1 MSIQNT
7 PTSQTTLFPVKTGTG
22 TGRFG
27 IQINPQNPNS
37 APNVVDQNGSVVATW
52 NATNNSW
59 APLDSNTTVGSDN
72 TPIGAFLNQNSS
84 TFTKNTT
91 TIINKLPTDQK
102 QGFLSSGTFKP
113 YNTWVGNQAPAQTP
127 APSGGDTSTTTDTNG
142 STGTGSG
149 GGFTG
154 LSNKTLSEFSV
165 SGKKGKRGDYGNWT
179 YPKNPGQEKQ
189 DYVKFSI
196 LEYGTR
202 TINSQ
207 GGFDNRSFSKE
218 TLGTVKLPIQ
228 SQISDSNA
236 VKWNEDVINAAQL
249 ALTGI
254 ALDGITGG
262 VKEGFNQAF
271 TTAQGITQN
280 QQVND
285 SVKTMIATYFGEQ
298 ATGATNLQSRLFG
311 AILNSNTELLFEGPA
326 LRPFNFSFKLSA
338 RNKNEADEIKAI
350 IRFFKQGMAVQRS
363 EANLFLK
370 APHVFQIDYIFKG
383 NGDQG
388 STTHPGL
395 NLIKKCAL
403 QSFNVDYTPEGSY
416 MAYDEG
422 GAMVSYGLQMQ
433 FMELEPVYEDEYS
446 SNVNEIGY

>member
-1 MSIQNT
+1 VSIQNT

-37 APNVVDQNGSVVATW
+37 APNIVDQDGSVIATW

-59 APLDSNTTVGSDN
+59 SPLDAKTTVGSDN
-72 TPIGAFLNQNSS
+72 TTIGAFLNQNSE

-102 QGFLSSGTFKP
+102 QGFLSSGSYKP
-113 YNTWVGNQAPAQTP
+113 YNTWVGNQAPTQTQP
-127 APSGGDTSTTTDTNG
+127 PSGGNTDTSGETQTNNA
-142 STGTGSG
+142 

-154 LSNKTLSEFSV
+154 LSNKSLSSFSV
-165 SGKKGKRGDYGNWT
+165 GNKKGKRGDYGNWV
-179 YPKNPGQEKQ
+179 YPKSTGQQKH

-202 TINSQ
+202 SINNQ
-207 GGFDNRSFSKE
+207 GGFDNRSLSS

-228 SQISDSNA
+228 SQISDSNS
-236 VKWNEDVINAAQL
+236 VKWNEDTMNAFQL
-249 ALTGI
+249 MAAGI
-254 ALDGITGG
+254 AIDGITGG
-262 VKEGFNQAF
+262 VKEAFNQAF

-285 SVKTMIATYFGEQ
+285 SIKSVISTYFAEQ
-298 ATGATNLQSRLFG
+298 ATGTSNLQSRLFG

-338 RNKNEADEIKAI
+338 RNKSEADEIKAI

-370 APHVFQIDYIFKG
+370 APHVFKIDYIFKG

-388 STTHPGL
+388 STHPGL
-395 NLIKKCAL
+395 NLIKTCAL

-416 MAYDEG
+416 MAYDG
-422 GAMVSYGLQMQ
+422 DGTMVSYGLQMQ
-433 FMELEPVYEDEYS
+433 FMELEPVYEDEYPS
-446 SNVNEIGY
+446 DNVQSIGY